1 MQFGKAQTT
10 TVIHD
15 SAIRAYI
22 QKEFALELQWYNWC
36 GTLPA
41 LTAADSICFKGD
53 TLQVSTLK
61 KVSNS
66 YFYCNG
72 GVHNLSISLPNRN
85 IKSME
90 GLQYFA
96 LPYLNVDLSSNL
108 IDSTGFRK
116 LNYDTL
122 CSIYPYNQ
130 TNESTLNLS
139 NNLLSGNAK
148 QYIDGSINHIYLD
161 SNYLTS
167 FDSISHYSYGNYLYT
182 LSLSHNQITTD
193 FDIKS
198 SDTSAIN
205 GTYTYGFLRL
215 IDVSYNMISNAHFGF
230 FVAASNYNQNKINM
244 SHNLLTHIPIM
255 TPREWDGG
263 PNYGNLDLSY
273 NNINSIDTN
282 AIQVNPLSFFATSP
296 GLNNTFIDT
305 LNLSHN
311 NITNPSST
319 ALWDFT
325 KQGKWLVSNV
335 DLSYNNMNVSPDLF
349 TFFSSNAGGD
359 VGVLN
364 YNCSHNNIYCLP
376 KLPSILQQLVIDTN
390 KITCL
395 PNVGSFTIN
404 GHSSATYPVCNAT
417 NNMNGCRSFPTFAGN
432 IYFDKNNNGTKDAGE
447 PAMQNIKIDLLKGES
462 GYTDSSGHFSIT
474 ADSLGYQ
481 KISINAPHFY
491 NAFPDTISRTFYT
504 FYDSTVNVG
513 NIPIRLTSIVDSL
526 SIATFQYA
534 FARPGG
540 KYPIAIYYK
549 NVGST
554 TLSPTVTLT
563 YNTAKLIYDSCN
575 NTSAVHSGSS
585 ISFNVNN
592 LQANQY
598 GYAIVYFRIKPSV
611 SIGDSIKINST
622 ITGGSASAQDNFS
635 IAVRGSFD
643 PNEKDATPMLTT
655 TELAGGNYIDYTI
668 HFQNTG
674 NDTAFNI
681 VVADTLSSKLQANSL
696 QVVTSSHNCKTTL
709 KDNKVYFE
717 FRDILL
723 PDSNVNLLG
732 SNGFVRFRVKPINSL
747 VVGDSI
753 NNKSS
758 IYFDYN
764 KPVLTNTATTKIV
777 VPVIVPLKF
786 TNYELRF
793 TNERQ
798 VENHWITADEV
809 NVSHFNVQRSLNG
822 NDFVTIHKEQAK
834 NRSYNEY
841 SFIDNNPLSTVDS
854 RTSKYYYRIVS
865 VDKDGRT
872 NYSEVRTINLQHQ
885 TSNIT
890 IFPNPAKDAVT
901 INSKGVKHLTITDC
915 FGRIVYKAEV
925 NRASYILNLKSFAKG
940 IYIFSFDNGEKV
952 KVVKE

>member
-1 MQFGKAQTT
+1 MKKILLIIICSFCLQLGVKAQQKKFIEDTGMRS
-10 TVIHD
+10 VIKD
-15 SAIRAYI
+15 VVKDWQNFLLINGYPAY
-22 QKEFALELQWYNWC
+22 YNV
-36 GTLPA
+36 
-41 LTAADSICFKGD
+41 SKINCFSVTGD
-53 TLQVSTLK
+53 TLILDSLNTVI
-61 KVSNS
+61 NS
-66 YFYCNG
+66 YDQLFTGSGTTHPTLNI
-72 GVHNLSISLPNRN
+72 NARNRG
-85 IKSME
+85 IKSMDA
-90 GLQYFA
+90 LKYLYF
-96 LPYLNVDLSSNL
+96 PFHNVDLSNNL
-108 IDSTGFRK
+108 IDSAGFRT
-116 LNYDTL
+116 LNWSFYDF
-122 CSIYPYNQ
+122 N
-130 TNESTLNLS
+130 NLNLS
-139 NNLLSGNAK
+139 NNLLSGNVN
-148 QYIDGSINHIYLD
+148 QYISDGIFKMYLD
-161 SNYLTS
+161 SNHLTS
-167 FDSISHYSYGNYLYT
+167 FNAVLQNSFPPYSLVF
-182 LSLSHNQITTD
+182 LSLKNNQITTLALQNIGTLYDID
-193 FDIKS
+193 FSYNNIS
-198 SDTSAIN
+198 SASFGDYQGN
-205 GTYTYGFLRL
+205 GFTYGGPRFNL
-215 IDVSYNMISNAHFGF
+215 
-230 FVAASNYNQNKINM
+230 

-255 TPREWDGG
+255 S
-263 PNYGNLDLSY
+263 PNYWSGGSSYTYLNLSY
-273 NNINSIDTN
+273 NSITGLDTN
-282 AIQVNPLSFFATSP
+282 AIQIDPSSP
-296 GLNNTFIDT
+296 MGGVYPNIFIDS
-305 LNLSHN
+305 LDLSHN
-311 NITNPSST
+311 NINIKSSS
-319 ALWDFT
+319 ALLSFT
-325 KQGKWLVSNV
+325 KQASRFISNIN
-335 DLSYNNMNVSPDLF
+335 LSSNNINVSPELYE
-349 TFFSSNAGGD
+349 
-359 VGVLN
+359 GVTN
-364 YNCSHNNIYCLP
+364 YNCSNNNIYCLP
-376 KLPSILQQLVIDTN
+376 KLPSTLQQLVIDTN

-395 PNVGSFTIN
+395 PNAGNFTLN
-404 GHSSATYPVCNAT
+404 GHSNASFSVCNPT
-417 NNMNGCRSFPTFAGN
+417 NNANGCKGFPTFTGTV
-432 IYFDKNNNGTKDAGE
+432 FLDKNNNGIKGAGE
-447 PAMQNIKIDLLKGES
+447 NAIQNIPIHLTNGITVYSDNNGRFS
-462 GYTDSSGHFSIT
+462 VSATDTGNHTIR
-474 ADSLGYQ
+474 
-481 KISINAPHFY
+481 IIAPKYHT
-491 NAFPDTISRTFYT
+491 AFPDSITTSFNR
-504 FYDSTVNVG
+504 YDTTVDVG
-513 NIPIRLTSIVDSL
+513 NIPVQLTTVFDSL
-526 SIATFQYA
+526 TISTTPYNGA
-534 FARPGG
+534 ARSGFS
-540 KYPIAIYYK
+540 YPISLFYK

-554 TLSPTVTLT
+554 TLSPTITLN
-563 YNTAKLIYDSCN
+563 YNNSKLIYNSCSN
-575 NTSAVHSGSS
+575 ASAVNNGNSV
-585 ISFNVNN
+585 SFTINN
-592 LQANQY
+592 LDADAFGN
-598 GYAIVYFRIKPSV
+598 ATVYFTVNPNDV
-611 SIGDSIKINST
+611 IGDT
-622 ITGGSASAQDNFS
+622 IATYTIVTANAVVAHDNTFTRVTGSY
-635 IAVRGSFD
+635 D
-643 PNEKDATPMLTT
+643 PNEKDATPELSTT
-655 TELAGGNYIDYTI
+655 QLINGEYIDYTI

-674 NDTAFNI
+674 NDTAFTV

-901 INSKGVKHLTITDC
+901 INSKGVKHVTITDC

-940 IYIFSFDNGEKV
+940 IYIFSFDNGEMV